1 MKSLIIN
8 NNCVIVLLEQQQ
20 SEEQRAKMRG
30 EMERKRVEAYEKEKR
45 LVGAYQRPHS
55 AAQIADQQ
63 QSRPQ
68 QPSARDLKPETAVNV
83 TEVLSA
89 IGIVGK
95 KM

>member
-1 MKSLIIN
+1 
-8 NNCVIVLLEQQQ
+8 
-20 SEEQRAKMRG
+20 MRN

-45 LVGAYQRPHS
+45 PLGAYQRPQS
-55 AAQIADQQ
+55 AAQIADH
-63 QSRPQ
+63 QSKVPQ
-68 QPSARDLKPETAVNV
+68 SARDLKPETAVNV